1 MEADL
6 VWLALVGVL
15 NSVVSAYY
23 YLRVVLNMY
32 TQEPATEET
41 FQPSPYLG
49 LAMAASVIGLFA
61 IGFYPEPLLDAS
73 ESAAAVLG

>member
-1 MEADL
+1 M
-6 VWLALVGVL
+6 L

-32 TQEPATEET
+32 TQEPASEET

-49 LAMAASVIGLFA
+49 LAMAAAVIGLFA
-61 IGFYPEPLLDAS
+61 IGVYPQWLLDAS
-73 ESAAAVLG
+73 ESAASVFVA